1 MSKLTAY
8 RCRNRHWFC
17 LLAAVVTFVALHLPV
32 SAGPVD
38 SLYHLYIN
46 ADNRYRVDAVNA
58 ISKELNAEGITDTLY
73 QCEKSTTAD
82 MMDAIA
88 SPINSRAMCSVS

>member
-8 RCRNRHWFC
+8 RCRNRHWLC

-38 SLYHLYIN
+38 SLYHIYIN
-46 ADNRYRVDAVNA
+46 ANNRYRVDAVNA
-58 ISKELNAEGITDTLY
+58 ISKELNAEGKTVIIITHDPTVA
-73 QCEKSTTAD
+73 QACPRKIEISDGK
-82 MMDAIA
+82 I
-88 SPINSRAMCSVS
+88 V